1 MKRALSILFLSG
13 LSLMVGL
20 QSCKPSESDVIQK
33 IAKAWQVNKYYENNE
48 DKTAE
53 FKERNKNFTLQFYED
68 MSFVQSA
75 LVNDTLRTRSGSW
88 MLNED
93 LDSLFL
99 YSTQDTN
106 RFFIRLLRIKNLNVR
121 EVKSDS
127 TFDYLMV
134 DY

>member
-1 MKRALSILFLSG
+1 MKSAVSLLLIFGFSLILG
-13 LSLMVGL
+13 LL
-20 QSCKPSESDVIQK
+20 SCKPSESDVIEK
-33 IAKAWQVNKYYENNE
+33 IAKAWQINKYYENNE
-48 DKTAE
+48 DKTAQ
-53 FKERNKNFTLQFYED
+53 FKERNRNFTLQFYED

-75 LVNDTLRTRSGSW
+75 LVNDTLRTRGGSW
-88 MLNED
+88 ILNED

-99 YSTQDTN
+99 YSPNDTN

>member
-1 MKRALSILFLSG
+1 MKSVLSLLFLVT
-13 LSLMVGL
+13 LFTAVCLP
-20 QSCKPSESDVIQK
+20 SCKPSESDMIQK
-33 IAKAWQVNKYYENNE
+33 ISKAWQINKYYENNE
-48 DKTAE
+48 DRTSE
-53 FKERNKNFTLQFYED
+53 FKQRNKNFTLQFYED
-68 MSFVQSA
+68 LSFVQSA
-75 LVNDTLRTRSGSW
+75 LVNDTLRTRSGAW

-99 YSTQDTN
+99 YSTEDTT

-121 EVKSDS
+121 EVKADS

>member
-1 MKRALSILFLSG
+1 MKRALSFLFLSG

>member
-99 YSTQDTN
+99 YSTQDTS

>member
-1 MKRALSILFLSG
+1 MKSPLSLLLLIGLFLTI
-13 LSLMVGL
+13 GL
-20 QSCKPSESDVIQK
+20 QSCRPSEADVIQK
-33 IAKAWQVNKYYENNE
+33 ISKAWQINKYYENNE
-48 DKTAE
+48 DKTIE
-53 FKERNKNFTLQFYED
+53 FKQRNKNFTLQFYED

-75 LVNDTLRTRSGSW
+75 LVNDTLRTRGGSW

-93 LDSLFL
+93 FDSLFL
-99 YSTQDTN
+99 YSPQDTN
-106 RFFIRLLRIKNLNVR
+106 RFFIRLLRVKNLNVR

>member
-68 MSFVQSA
+68 LSFVQSA

>member
-1 MKRALSILFLSG
+1 MLGFL
-13 LSLMVGL
+13 LIVGL
-20 QSCKPSESDVIQK
+20 PSCKPSESDVIEK
-33 IAKAWQVNKYYENNE
+33 IAKAWQINKYYENNE
-48 DKTAE
+48 DRTSQ
-53 FKERNKNFTLQFYED
+53 FKERNKNFTLQFYKD

-75 LVNDTLRTRSGSW
+75 LVNDTLRTRGGSW

-99 YSTQDTN
+99 YSQQDTN
-106 RFFIRLLRIKNLNVR
+106 CFFIRLLRIKNLNVR